1 METPLD
7 TLTEITKANDAYFI
21 RKKKIEDLKLAQSHM
36 RMWVR
41 RMKRGDSRLGP
52 SIVEIQKGE
61 EVLVRAEG
69 YMVQLYRYRWKLAL
83 RYLWEVK
90 HFILAESV
98 LYTLSIT
105 TTIGIMKW
113 MLP

>member
-1 METPLD
+1 LD
-7 TLTEITKANDAYFI
+7 IIAEITEVNDAYD
-21 RKKKIEDLKLAQSHM
+21 RYKKKVEDLKVAQFNM
-36 RMWVR
+36 RMVVR
-41 RMKRGDSRLGP
+41 KMKQGDPRLGP
-52 SIVEIQKGE
+52 SIVELQLGD
-61 EVLVRAEG
+61 EVRVRAEG
-69 YMVQLYRYRWKLAL
+69 YMAVLHKRRWKLAL

-113 MLP
+113 ILP